1 MSGKRHGKKKQTKR
15 KQKAEAIQ
23 PAATVVVAD
32 SLDALLAARYHGAS
46 NIRGIRFQVRYSVL
60 RCAELAA
67 AQRRGDA
74 PGIRLRFEGLE
85 DLDALA
91 DLRHPGLRV
100 VVADEL
106 IQLKSSAAGWTWSGL
121 TEPVGNFL
129 EAHRSGADFRFR
141 LVINFTPWG
150 ELAELVGLGE
160 RGASERERVAAR
172 FRALVKRL
180 GGTGV
185 EADQILDRMVLEP
198 LLEDDLRGRTRVAL
212 AEASGAADVGALD
225 ALEAILAARVLEW
238 AAERKT
244 VGAPEVLDVLR
255 EAVEGI
261 QHAERYQAVERR
273 WVGPVEYVPDAI
285 PGDFFAG
292 KRVRIG
298 HVVEGLDVR
307 RPRWLDKIDTALAAV
322 PVCVVRAPSGHGK
335 STLAFRYAVERWPAS
350 QTILV
355 RSAGTTEEV
364 AAVSDYVRYR
374 VALGAPVRVLI
385 DADFD
390 TRRWAEIAQAAAA
403 AGAQVLVTVRTE
415 DWQRYDLSA
424 LTTREVIE
432 PTLAEEEAR
441 EIFAA
446 FKGRDQIHP
455 AVRSAQE
462 AYERLRPPHLLLEF
476 VHLVTQGRMLED
488 RLRDQVRAFT
498 ALGEDPAKR
507 RLLRLVSLAN
517 ALGAPVPLG
526 AALRVVPLRDDP
538 QDVVGTMV
546 GEYLAVEE
554 GRLVPLHWVRS
565 DHLSRIL
572 HHGGIPPVTDTAA
585 EALEVVPPD
594 SLPFFVANAFRRED
608 LDREEFLRRL
618 VDRFGA
624 SDPELLLRVLDGLF
638 EAGERDFHT
647 ANRALYEEAYGIL
660 GPTGILL
667 VAMDASPLLPGGM
680 LRRMVEIMD
689 ERPEAAA
696 HRLQPLVERL
706 QRVPRGLDWVTRFLE
721 TGAPHIQ
728 LSGANSETGRLLDWC
743 ALTGVRLPAWDTARA
758 RLLTDRGL
766 FERGIE
772 AACDFAQG
780 LFRYDRAAYDEWY
793 AAIQPDLLPFLQ
805 LETECISLE
814 LIPIVPDD
822 GEDAE
827 DPQWQES
834 TRQDHAEHGDPTAEV
849 VITYLVDHESGVKPN
864 EQSVRRLE
872 TLRRA
877 LPFAGRF
884 RSAGDQFMPGGLEL
898 PVDNT
903 QKAIPR
909 WNLPY
914 PSDVAKNVVSRRV
927 VQAEFA
933 TDTYYALQSAWY
945 TLRTRALRLV
955 EAVGTIL
962 QSLLDNRRFS
972 LDRVLGPGEEV
983 VRLFEAAAWDVPEL
997 TVDQL
1002 ELIGPVSEELRT
1014 VAKKGTPREWANNLQ
1029 LFREQFWTYTDQRD
1043 PQMGRLAVFNFR
1055 EARDS
1060 LSGLHDFFRVLF
1072 HEQADHFR
1080 ARELDAPERNA
1091 YARTELL
1098 LEGWVLEP
1106 PEPGAGRALERL
1118 TARRRARDAA
1128 TIEQVRGALQALGP
1142 AADAV
1147 VYPIE
1152 VHTETHTRSLP
1163 LGVPVAD
1170 PVEPGED
1177 LLTICRALEPVAH
1190 VVDVFWLFPLRDGAW
1205 IGPSAHRISTRVLQG
1220 EVDERTLAGAVL
1232 GLVFPVEP
1240 PEQIAALLPGLVRIE
1255 RPPPNLR
1262 QKFAGLAISAQWY
1275 VHQRDA
1281 VDSVP
1286 GVDRH
1291 PWRVELERRLRVR
1304 LHPSEE
1310 EMRGLVQTVSA
1321 EIAALGAVPDQAVEE
1336 ARAELMDWL
1345 ADVEGALA
1353 SDMIDPDSRSRWE
1366 PEEINELAALAA
1378 LDR

>member
-1 MSGKRHGKKKQTKR
+1 MSGKRQAKKQQTKR
-15 KQKAEAIQ
+15 KPKAEAIQ
-23 PAATVVVAD
+23 SAATVAVAD

-74 PGIRLRFEGLE
+74 PGTRLRFEGLE
-85 DLDALA
+85 DLDSLA
-91 DLRHPGLRV
+91 DPRNPGLRV
-100 VVADEL
+100 VAADEL
-106 IQLKSSAAGWTWSGL
+106 IQLKNSVAGWTWSGL

-129 EAHRSGADFRFR
+129 EAHRSGAEFRFR

-160 RGASERERVAAR
+160 RGAAERDRVAAR

-180 GGTGV
+180 GGTGA
-185 EADQILDRMVLEP
+185 EADQLLARIVLEP
-198 LLEDDLRGRTRVAL
+198 MLEDDLRRRTRVAL
-212 AEASGAADVGALD
+212 AEASGAADVAALD
-225 ALEAILAARVLEW
+225 TLEAILASRVLEW
-238 AAERKT
+238 AAQRKT
-244 VGAPEVLDVLR
+244 AGAPEVLDVLR
-255 EAVEGI
+255 GAVEGM
-261 QHAERYQAVERR
+261 QRAERYQAVEHR

-307 RPRWLDKIDTALAAV
+307 RPRWLDKIETALDAV
-322 PVCVVRAPSGHGK
+322 PACVVRAPSGHGK

-355 RSAGTTEEV
+355 RSAGTAEEV
-364 AAVSDYVRYR
+364 AAISDYVRYR

-390 TRRWAEIAQAAAA
+390 TRRWAEVAQAGAA

-446 FKGRDQIHP
+446 FKSRDQIHP

-526 AALRVVPLRDDP
+526 AALRAVPLRDDP

-572 HHGGIPPVTDTAA
+572 HDGGIPPVTDTAA
-585 EALEVVPPD
+585 EALEVVPPE
-594 SLPFFVANAFRRED
+594 SLPFFVANAFRRDD
-608 LDREEFLRRL
+608 LDREEFLGRL

-638 EAGERDFHT
+638 EAGERDFHL

-660 GPTGILL
+660 GPTGVLL
-667 VAMDASPLLPGGM
+667 VAMDASPLLPLGT
-680 LRRMVEIMD
+680 LRRLVELTH
-689 ERPEAAA
+689 ERPDAAA

-706 QRVPRGLDWVTRFLE
+706 QRVPRGLDWVRRFLE
-721 TGAPHIQ
+721 TGAPHVR
-728 LSGANSETGRLLDWC
+728 LLAAGSGTGRLLDWC
-743 ALTGVRLPAWDTARA
+743 ALTGVRLPNWDAERA
-758 RLLTDRGL
+758 HLLADGGL
-766 FERGIE
+766 FERGVE
-772 AACDFAQG
+772 AVCDFAQG
-780 LFRYDRAAYDEWY
+780 LFRYSRAAFDEWY
-793 AAIQPDLLPFLQ
+793 ARVQPDLLPFLQ
-805 LETECISLE
+805 LGTECVSLQ
-814 LIPIVPDD
+814 LVPPVPDD
-822 GEDAE
+822 GEDA
-827 DPQWQES
+827 
-834 TRQDHAEHGDPTAEV
+834 RRDHAEHGDPTAEV
-849 VITYLVDHESGVKPN
+849 VITYLVNHESGLKPN

-884 RSAGDQFMPGGLEL
+884 RSAGRQFMPGGLEL
-898 PVDNT
+898 PIDDT

-909 WNLPY
+909 WNLAY

-933 TDTYYALQSAWY
+933 TDTYYALQEAWY
-945 TLRTRALRLV
+945 TLRMRALRLV

-962 QSLLDNRRFS
+962 QSLLDGRPFS

-983 VRLFEAAAWDVPEL
+983 VRLFEAAARDVPEL
-997 TVDQL
+997 TADQL
-1002 ELIGPVSEELRT
+1002 ELIGPISGELRAT
-1014 VAKKGTPREWANNLQ
+1014 AKKGTPREWANDVQ
-1029 LFREQFWTYTDQRD
+1029 SFRQQFWAYTDRRD
-1043 PQMGRLAVFNFR
+1043 PQTGRLAVFNFR
-1055 EARDS
+1055 EALDH
-1060 LSGLHDFFRVLF
+1060 LSGMHEFFRVLF
-1072 HEQADHFR
+1072 QEHADHFR
-1080 ARELDAPERNA
+1080 ARELDSREREV
-1091 YARTELL
+1091 YARVELL
-1098 LEGWVLEP
+1098 LEGWALEP
-1106 PEPGAGRALERL
+1106 LGPGPGRALERL
-1118 TARRRARDAA
+1118 TARRKARDAA
-1128 TIEQVRGALQALGP
+1128 TIAQVREALQVLGP
-1142 AADAV
+1142 IADAV
-1147 VYPIE
+1147 MYPIG
-1152 VHTETHTRSLP
+1152 VHSETYTRSLP

-1170 PVEPGED
+1170 PLEPAED
-1177 LLTICRALEPVAH
+1177 LLAICTALEPVADA
-1190 VVDVFWLFPLRDGAW
+1190 VDNFWFFPLRAGAW
-1205 IGPSAHRISTRVLQG
+1205 VGPGAHCISTQPRRG
-1220 EVDERTLAGAVL
+1220 EVDERQLFGAVL
-1232 GLVFPVEP
+1232 GLYVPSEP
-1240 PEQIAALLPGLVRIE
+1240 PAQIVGLLPGLQRVE
-1255 RPPPNLR
+1255 RPEPNLR
-1262 QKFAGLAISAQWY
+1262 QKLAGLAHSARWY
-1275 VHQRDA
+1275 VDQRDLIA
-1281 VDSVP
+1281 TVP
-1286 GVDRH
+1286 GPDRH
-1291 PWRVELERRLRVR
+1291 RWRVELEQRLRLR
-1304 LHPSEE
+1304 LRASEDE
-1310 EMRGLVQTVSA
+1310 IRGLVRTVSSG
-1321 EIAALGAVPDQAVEE
+1321 IAALDAVQDRAVEE
-1336 ARAELMDWL
+1336 IRAELMAWL
-1345 ADVEGALA
+1345 ADVEGALT
-1353 SDMIDPDSRSRWE
+1353 SHRIDVGSRSRWE
-1366 PEEINELAALAA
+1366 PEKINEMAALAT
-1378 LDR
+1378 LVG